1 MPQANRTALI
11 TGSNKNIGRACA
23 LALARSGCNIVVN
36 GARDRAAA
44 ESVAAEVRALGPA
57 ALVAMGDVG
66 RREEAM
72 RIADAALEAFGA
84 VDILINNAAIR
95 EDAKF
100 LDITEEHWRYVMA
113 VNFDAA
119 FWLSRACL
127 PGMVAKGW
135 GRIVNFAGMNAIH
148 GYNGRAH
155 VSASKHAAWGLTKA
169 LAKEF
174 GSRGITVNIVSP
186 GPIMGEAQDSDPGVP
201 HRADEGPR
209 PRRPARHARGGGR
222 RRRTIGLR
230 RRRLHQRP
238 ADPGQR
244 RRRDV
249 MLRARTLRSVERNDD
264 AHLAADR
271 VHLALFKMR
280 RREVDGVGI
289 APGADLGLTI

>member
-1 MPQANRTALI
+1 MSA
-11 TGSNKNIGRACA
+11 
-23 LALARSGCNIVVN
+23 
-36 GARDRAAA
+36 GAR
-44 ESVAAEVRALGPA
+44 
-57 ALVAMGDVG
+57 
-66 RREEAM
+66 RRCASPTP
-72 RIADAALEAFGA
+72 RCEAFGT

-100 LDITEEHWRYVMA
+100 LDITEEQWRYVMA

-186 GPIMGEAQDSDPGVP
+186 GPIMGEAQDP
-201 HRADEGPR
+201 
-209 PRRPARHARGGGR
+209 PA
-222 RRRTIGLR
+222 
-230 RRRLHQRP
+230 
-238 ADPGQR
+238 
-244 RRRDV
+244 
-249 MLRARTLRSVERNDD
+249 
-264 AHLAADR
+264 AH
-271 VHLALFKMR
+271 
-280 RREVDGVGI
+280 I
-289 APGADLGLTI
+289 APMKARVPAGRLGTPEEVAAAVGLLASDAGAYINGQLIQVNGGAET